1 MSKPTPKN
9 KTPDPVEDPHDEQ
22 GFWAIEVEPGKTF
35 KQSSKSSMLHI
46 THASLGVNA
55 KDRNVLLN
63 NNLPICVLNAGKD
76 EHTALDLRFVP
87 DQTMSFS
94 VSGLSS
100 ITVSGY
106 YEPFTE
112 DDDDLDDY
120 IMDQAHANRFAYD
133 DDEDEDEG
141 DDMEEDEDNIEAGK
155 KGVLLPSMGK
165 MSIENEGEDSD
176 QEDDKPQFSG
186 NNKKRTAPNA
196 DKNQGPA
203 NKKAKQEGGAPKNI
217 STPAPNKQGGNNN
230 NKQPQQGGK
239 GGDES
244 NKKHE
249 NKKGG
254 IGNEKKEPQGNKANS
269 GPKPNPNAQKGYND
283 NPQNSKKKNK
293 KNKQKQGNK

>member
-35 KQSSKSSMLHI
+35 KQSSTSSMLRI

-87 DQTMSFS
+87 DQIMSFS

-155 KGVLLPSMGK
+155 KGVLIPIGK
-165 MSIENEGEDSD
+165 MSIENEDEDSD
-176 QEDDKPQFSG
+176 QEGDKPQFSG

-283 NPQNSKKKNK
+283 NPQNSKKKK
-293 KNKQKQGNK
+293 